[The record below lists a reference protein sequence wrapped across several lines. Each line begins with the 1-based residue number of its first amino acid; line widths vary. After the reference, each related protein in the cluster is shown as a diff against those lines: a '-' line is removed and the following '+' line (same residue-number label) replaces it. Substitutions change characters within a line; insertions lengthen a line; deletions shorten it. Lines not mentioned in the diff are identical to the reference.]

1 MNDAMSLG
9 VHRIWKNE
17 FVNSLGLLKPN
28 KIFKDGKTFEEKL
41 QVIDMAGGTGDI
53 SFRIWERAKS
63 CSEQYYSKK
72 FFILSN
78 IFLFCYQENFSIQN
92 KFNYLFLE

>member
-1 MNDAMSLG
+1 MLPKGKKIFLKINNFSYDLMNDAMSLG

-28 KIFKDGKTFEEKL
+28 KIFKEGKTVEEKL

-53 SFRIWERAKS
+53 SFKIWERAKE
-63 CSEQYYSKK
+63 CSEKYYSKIIK
-72 FFILSN
+72 NL
-78 IFLFCYQENFSIQN
+78 
-92 KFNYLFLE
+92 

>member
-9 VHRIWKNE
+9 VHRVWKNE

-28 KIFKDGKTFEEKL
+28 KIFKDGKTVEEKL

-53 SFRIWERAKS
+53 SFRIWERAKE
-63 CSEQYYSKK
+63 CSEKYYSKLK
-72 FFILSN
+72 
-78 IFLFCYQENFSIQN
+78 N
-92 KFNYLFLE
+92 KKYFK

>member
-28 KIFKDGKTFEEKL
+28 KIYKDGVCTEEKL
-41 QVIDMAGGTGDI
+41 KVIDMAGGTGDI
-53 SFRIWERAKS
+53 SFRIWERAKYF
-63 CSEQYYSKK
+63 CEKYYSN
-72 FFILSN
+72 FFL
-78 IFLFCYQENFSIQN
+78 
-92 KFNYLFLE
+92 

>member
-28 KIFKDGKTFEEKL
+28 KIMKEGKAVEEKL

-53 SFRIWERAKS
+53 SFRIWERAKYF
-63 CSEQYYSKK
+63 SEKYYSK
-72 FFILSN
+72 IYSLN
-78 IFLFCYQENFSIQN
+78 
-92 KFNYLFLE
+92 